1 MIDFQK
7 FSQYQSSQSSEDQ
20 EKNMQTLLSTFSREI
35 ESQQDQD
42 LFQDDNNVLKN
53 KKREAKSNYSIT
65 KVKAQNLLT
74 NVSYRRYKQK
84 DFNNASFIIDI
95 LSFLV
100 QNFTPINLDKKLD
113 NENERFYVKMLWHIY
128 LPQSFTRFVYMGE
141 NYNILSE
148 PKLTYQKANGIVKV
162 IEQNANNIN
171 ILKFKIEENFKTV
184 QCGSSLLY
192 PIIYNRI
199 NSFGIRD
206 KGNLDFVFSSWKA
219 RKQN

>member
-42 LFQDDNNVLKN
+42 LFLDDNNVLKN

-84 DFNNASFIIDI
+84 DFKNASFIIDI

-113 NENERFYVKMLWHIY
+113 NENERFYVKMLWHIC

-192 PIIYNRI
+192 PKIYNRI
-199 NSFGIRD
+199 NNFGIRN